1 MVGPLKPAS
10 GLSEP
15 ALIVRAVSKTF
26 PGTDG
31 SKIQVLSD
39 ISLRV
44 GPGEIVA
51 LIGQSGCGKSTLLR
65 LIAGLDSPTSGDLWV
80 GVEQITAPSAE
91 RGLMFQDHTL
101 FPWLTV
107 KGNIEAALRARG
119 LLRQRRHEVAEY
131 LRLVGLEAFAN
142 TYPHQ
147 LSGGMAQRAALA
159 RALINHPKLLLLDE
173 PFGALDPFT
182 RMQMQEEVL
191 TLVRS
196 RAMTMLL
203 VTHDIDEAIAMGD
216 RVVTMTSRPGRIK
229 DVLEVPMSWPRQR
242 GSAEFL
248 ALRNQLL
255 ESLNAAGSIQG

>member
-1 MVGPLKPAS
+1 VN
-10 GLSEP
+10 
-15 ALIVRAVSKTF
+15 KTF

-80 GVEQITAPSAE
+80 GVEQITGPSAD

-119 LLRQRRHEVAEY
+119 MLRQRRHEVAEY

-182 RMQMQEEVL
+182 RMQMQDEVL
-191 TLVRS
+191 SLVRS

-229 DVLEVPMSWPRQR
+229 DVLEVPMPRPRQR
-242 GSAEFL
+242 GEAEFL

-255 ESLNAAGSIQG
+255 ESLNAAGTIQGITR